1 MDAVLLARIQFAAT
15 ALYHFLFVP
24 LSIGMGLIMAIY
36 VTKANKP
43 KARDDAHAQ
52 ALARFW
58 VRIFTITFAVGVA
71 TGITME
77 FSFGTNWA
85 DYSRFV
91 GDIFGAPLAA
101 EALFA
106 FFLES
111 VFLGILL
118 FGRKKISPK
127 AYTVSAWLVWF
138 GSCLSALWIII
149 ANSWMQTPAGYEIED
164 GKAVLTDFWEA
175 AINNSTLQRYAHT
188 VAALLVMG
196 SLVCL
201 AIGAYYLLKNR
212 NSRAGRS
219 MLKTGVIAGIVTT
232 VFLLV
237 AAHAQAIEVSVYQPE
252 KLAAMEGQYE
262 TGAMD
267 LSLFGWVD
275 EDTQTTYSVAIPGG
289 TSFLASFDFDT
300 EYPGLN
306 DFDSDTIPSGINGI
320 FQSYHLM
327 VALFGIIC
335 LVLLLG
341 IIVLAGGLKKHKWPL
356 RIMMFGW
363 IAPIVAIESGWIVA
377 EYGRQPWIVYGLLK
391 TEDATSQ
398 SVDATQL
405 IITLVLFLVIYVL
418 MYIAWLRIFLRT
430 VKRGPEA
437 FLPEVEADM
446 TAAASTSDGAQAA
459 NGLFTATVDDVPGDA
474 SGDASAVVATGKEA

>member
-1 MDAVLLARIQFAAT
+1 MDALSDPVVLARIQFAAT

-24 LSIGMGLIMAIY
+24 LSVGMGLIMAIY
-36 VTKANKP
+36 VTRANRP
-43 KARDDAHAQ
+43 AARGDAHAQ

-58 VRIFTITFAVGVA
+58 VRIFTTTFAVGVA

-91 GDIFGAPLAA
+91 GNIFGAPLAA

-111 VFLGILL
+111 VFLGVLL
-118 FGRKKISPK
+118 FGRKKVSPRF
-127 AYTVSAWLVWF
+127 YTVSSWLVWA

-164 GKAVLTDFWEA
+164 GKAVLTDFFEA
-175 AINNSTLQRYAHT
+175 ALNNSTLQHYAHT
-188 VAALLVMG
+188 VVALLVMG

-201 AIGAYYLLKNR
+201 AIGAYYLLKDR
-212 NSRAGRS
+212 DSRAGRS
-219 MLKTGVIAGIVTT
+219 MLKTGVVAGVVTT
-232 VFLLV
+232 VVLLG
-237 AAHAQAIEVSVYQPE
+237 AAHAQAVEVAQYQPV

-262 TGAMD
+262 SGPME
-267 LSLFGWVD
+267 LSLFGWVN
-275 EDTQTTYSVAIPGG
+275 EEEQTKFSVGIPGG
-289 TSFLASFDFDT
+289 TSFLASVDFDT
-300 EYPGLN
+300 VYQGLN
-306 DFDSDTIPSGINGI
+306 DFPADEQPTSVNTV

-327 VALFGIIC
+327 VALFGVIC

-341 IIVLAGGLKKHKWPL
+341 IIVLCGKLKDRKWPL

-363 IAPIVAIESGWIVA
+363 IAPIVAIESGWITA
-377 EYGRQPWIVYGLLK
+377 EYGRQPWIVTGLLK
-391 TEDATSQ
+391 TQDAVSQ

-405 IITLVLFLVIYVL
+405 LITLALFFVIYVL
-418 MYIAWLRIFLRT
+418 MYVAWLRIFLRT
-430 VKRGPEA
+430 VKRGPEQ
-437 FLPEVEADM
+437 FLPEVEAEM
-446 TAAASTSDGAQAA
+446 AASPQAGDSKPTDGM
-459 NGLFTATVDDVPGDA
+459 FTAEVSGQAHDA
-474 SGDASAVVATGKEA
+474 AVATGKEA